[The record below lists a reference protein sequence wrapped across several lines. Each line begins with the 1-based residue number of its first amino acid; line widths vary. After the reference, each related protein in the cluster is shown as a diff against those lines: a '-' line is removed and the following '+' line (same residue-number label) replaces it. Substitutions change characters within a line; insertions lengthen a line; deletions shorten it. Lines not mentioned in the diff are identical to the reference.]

1 MPRRPPR
8 PPPPRLTKS
17 QIEQELGWF
26 IRLLESVSAK
36 PDLTNGEL
44 RWRMKL
50 LEDELRDLR
59 RRIRTTPRRTPRS

>member
-17 QIEQELGWF
+17 QIEQELGWL

-44 RWRMKL
+44 RWRIKL
-50 LEDELRDLR
+50 LEDELRGLR
-59 RRIRTTPRRTPRS
+59 RRIRTTSRRPPRS

>member
-8 PPPPRLTKS
+8 PKPRLTKS
-17 QIEQELGWF
+17 QIEQELGWI

-44 RWRMKL
+44 RWRIKL
-50 LEDELRDLR
+50 MEDELRDLR
-59 RRIRTTPRRTPRS
+59 RRIRTPRS

>member
-1 MPRRPPR
+1 MPQRPPR
-8 PPPPRLTKS
+8 PRPRLTTA

-36 PDLTNGEL
+36 PELTNGEL
-44 RWRMKL
+44 RWRIKL

-59 RRIRTTPRRTPRS
+59 RRIRRRTRRPSRS